1 MRVDSN
7 WTLMMVSR
15 VWTCM
20 RVDSVSY
27 EGIDTYEGGQI

>member
-1 MRVDSN
+1 
-7 WTLMMVSR
+7 MMVPR

-27 EGIDTYEGGQI
+27 EGWILMRVDKYIRVDTSEG